1 MNLIIKKFIII
12 IALTA
17 FCSNI
22 FAIQHL
28 APTSNVKLTNALI
41 SNNNNQKNQTGK
53 SSRFSFI
60 KSKFKFAGAAL
71 IILALFTGCAT
82 INPHTGTIFDPG
94 SISQNGKTYRIEQ
107 TGKTTLLEKPPPRRL
122 INLSTEKENGII
134 SSVEFLKKGW
144 LIDAVFDDHKVS
156 SDYLNM
162 ALGEGGI
169 INLTNNFSAPR
180 IKFNNKLYTNKRLI
194 AEIFN
199 KENGKQTLKALYAT
213 LLGFYLQDGELVEI
227 EVFGNYNDVTPL
239 KTIKLLTSI
248 VENKEITLYIRKM
261 AFSMLHNL
269 HYLQFL
275 DYFLD
280 KNPNHNIYKE
290 LSPYFKTFSN
300 LAGESIIALFKP
312 NGLIGKNDEIR
323 DFIKPAYFKLY
334 PFNQRAQKIRKKEKY
349 TTKINL
355 FTNSIINGKPSQIL
369 RNVMKEDF
377 LGPIIIMM
385 GGYQTSA

>member
-41 SNNNNQKNQTGK
+41 SSDNNQESLTGK

-60 KSKFKFAGAAL
+60 KNKFKFAGAAL

-82 INPHTGTIFDPG
+82 INPNTGAIFDPG
-94 SISQNGKTYRIEQ
+94 NISQNGKTYRIEQ
-107 TGKTTLLEKPPPRRL
+107 TGRTTLIEKVTPRRL
-122 INLSTEKENGII
+122 IKLSTEKESGIT

-144 LIDAVFDDHKVS
+144 LIDAVFDDQKVS
-156 SDYLNM
+156 YDYLNM
-162 ALGEGGI
+162 VLGEGGI

-199 KENGKQTLKALYAT
+199 KENGKHTLQALYAT
-213 LLGFYLQDGELVEI
+213 LLGFYLQDGKVVEV
-227 EVFGNYNDVTPL
+227 EVFGNYNDVTTL

-248 VENKEITLYIRKM
+248 VGNEEITLYIRKM
-261 AFSMLHNL
+261 AFNILHNL

-275 DYFLD
+275 DHFLD
-280 KNPNHNIYKE
+280 KNPNHNIYKK
-290 LSPYFKTFSN
+290 LSPYLKTFSD
-300 LAGESIIALFKP
+300 LAGESIISLFRP
-312 NGLIGKNDEIR
+312 NGLIGKNDKVR
-323 DFIKPAYFKLY
+323 DFVKPAYFQFY
-334 PFNQRAQKIRKKEKY
+334 PFNKRSQKIRKKEKH

-369 RNVMKEDF
+369 RKVMREEYI
-377 LGPIIIMM
+377 GPTVFIM
-385 GGYQTSA
+385 GKHRTSA